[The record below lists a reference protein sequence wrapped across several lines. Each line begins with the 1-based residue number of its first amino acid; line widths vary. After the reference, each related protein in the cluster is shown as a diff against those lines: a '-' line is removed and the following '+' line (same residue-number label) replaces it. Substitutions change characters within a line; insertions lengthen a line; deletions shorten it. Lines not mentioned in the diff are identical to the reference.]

1 MPELSHD
8 KLNATFVGLDH
19 ELCSQYRGIQY
30 GVISKRFELPTL
42 KTDWKGERVDC
53 QRWGPRCPQNKY
65 DIGHLLRAP
74 EGDIF
79 YDETED
85 EFQCLNLDIT
95 IPANTPSNDAQLPV
109 MIWIHGGSQIVSF
122 GNGASKAGDTTR
134 IVAESALH
142 SKPMIVVSVQY
153 RLNMFHV
160 GDGKG
165 NKNLGFK
172 DQQLAVQWVSRYIAG
187 FGGNPDDITLA
198 GESAGSVFVHGLI
211 VSGAPV
217 KRGILMSGSLYM
229 SPPQPEARAKTMLI
243 DPVLDKLKA
252 KGYTSLGEAPVQAI
266 LEAQAEIP
274 IPSVFLQ
281 DEKCFANWQENTSN
295 IDELMIGDCEFESV
309 LWRNG
314 VEAMSAEQIVECFDK
329 ARSSSNQ
336 LKELYHINKSRAPQ
350 CRHGALDFMN
360 DIRFALPVPLIAKRY
375 EKEGK
380 KVYRYLFDQANPW
393 QASSRAHHAVDLIY
407 LFGGFDMTT
416 NPSAEELGKEMRR
429 RFIWYINGEAPWT
442 IHKTMAF
449 GPLGDTRE
457 IDDRGVATRRRTRQM
472 DEVNKLD
479 AGEVAAVFG
488 SLAAGR
494 ISLHN

>member
-8 KLNATFVGLDH
+8 KLNATIIGLD
-19 ELCSQYRGIQY
+19 LGSCSQYRGIQY
-30 GVISKRFELPTL
+30 GVISKRFEQPTL

-65 DIGHLLRAP
+65 DVGHLLRAP

-79 YDETED
+79 YDEIED
-85 EFQCLNLDIT
+85 EFNCLNLDIT
-95 IPANTPSNDAQLPV
+95 IPANTQSNDARLPV
-109 MIWIHGGSQIVSF
+109 MIWIHGGSQIISF
-122 GNGASKAGDTTR
+122 GNAASKAGDTTR

-172 DQQLAVQWVSRYIAG
+172 DQQLAVQWVSKYIAG

-217 KRGILMSGSLYM
+217 KRGVLMSGSLYM

-252 KGYTSLGEAPVQAI
+252 KGYTSLAEASIQAI

-281 DEKCFANWQENTSN
+281 DEECFTNWQDNTGS
-295 IDELMIGDCEFESV
+295 IEELLIGDCEFESV

-314 VEAMSAEQIVECFDK
+314 IEALSAEQIVECFDK
-329 ARSSSNQ
+329 AGSSSNQ
-336 LKELYHINKSRAPQ
+336 LKALYHINRSRAPQ
-350 CRHGALDFMN
+350 CRHGALDLMN
-360 DIRFALPVPLIAKRY
+360 DIRFASPVPLIAKGY

-380 KVYRYLFDQANPW
+380 KAYRYLFDQVNPW

-407 LFGGFDMTT
+407 LFGGFDMTM

-429 RFIWYINGEAPWT
+429 RFIWYINGEAPWM

-449 GPLGDTRE
+449 GPSGDTRE
-457 IDDRGVATRRRTRQM
+457 IDDRGVAARRRIRQM

-479 AGEVAAVFG
+479 ASEVAAVFG

>member
-1 MPELSHD
+1 MTELSHD
-8 KLNATFVGLDH
+8 KLNATFIGLD
-19 ELCSQYRGIQY
+19 LGSCSQYRGIQY
-30 GVISKRFELPTL
+30 GLVSKRFEQPTL

-65 DIGHLLRAP
+65 DVGHLLRAP

-85 EFQCLNLDIT
+85 EFNCLNLDIT
-95 IPANTPSNDAQLPV
+95 IPANTQSDDARLPV
-109 MIWIHGGSQIVSF
+109 MIWIHGGSQIISF

-172 DQQLAVQWVSRYIAG
+172 DQQLAVQWVSQYIAG
-187 FGGNPDDITLA
+187 FGGNPDNITLA

-211 VSGAPV
+211 VSGVPV
-217 KRGILMSGSLYM
+217 KRGVLMSGSLYM

-252 KGYTSLGEAPVQAI
+252 KGYTSLAEASVQAI

-281 DEKCFANWQENTSN
+281 DEECFAHWQDNTGN
-295 IDELMIGDCEFESV
+295 IEELLIGDCEFESV

-314 VEAMSAEQIVECFDK
+314 VEAMSAEQILECFDK
-329 ARSSSNQ
+329 AGSSSNQ
-336 LKELYHINKSRAPQ
+336 LKALYHINQSRAPQ

-360 DIRFALPVPLIAKRY
+360 DIRFTLPVPLIAGRY

-380 KVYRYLFDQANPW
+380 KAYRYLFDQANPW

-407 LFGGFDMTT
+407 LFGGFDMTM

-457 IDDRGVATRRRTRQM
+457 IDDRGVAARRRTRQM

-479 AGEVAAVFG
+479 ASEVAAVFG